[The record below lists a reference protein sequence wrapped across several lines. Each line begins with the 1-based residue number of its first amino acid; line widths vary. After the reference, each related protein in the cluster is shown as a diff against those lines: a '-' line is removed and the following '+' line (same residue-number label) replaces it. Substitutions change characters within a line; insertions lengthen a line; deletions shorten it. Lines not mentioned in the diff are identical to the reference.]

1 MEQVILVNTNDEP
14 QGLMEKMEAHRK
26 GLLHRAFS
34 VFIFNNRGELLL
46 QKRASNK
53 YHSAGL
59 WTNTCCSHPREQ
71 ETVIAAAERRLQE
84 EMGFTTPLHK
94 IFDFIYQAPLENG
107 LTEHEF
113 DHVLV
118 GYYNDSIHPNHH
130 EVEAYRFVAM
140 DVLEEELQQQPEQFT
155 VWFQIAF
162 TKVYNW
168 WQNQPAFIH

>member
-71 ETVIAAAERRLQE
+71 ETVIEAAERRLRE

-107 LTEHEF
+107 LTEYEF

-118 GYYNDSIHPNHH
+118 GYYNESIHPCRH
-130 EVEAYRFVAM
+130 EVEDYRYVAM
-140 DVLEEELQQQPEQFT
+140 DVLLEELQQPEQFT

-162 TKVYNW
+162 AKVYNW
-168 WQNQPAFIH
+168 WQKQPAFIH